1 MFICRTIKFD
11 GILFRFQCY
20 SIRWRRFFFQVNF
33 QWYRMMLNAGNL
45 QAWFSLKSIYFA
57 KPNIDNFGWACL
69 ENVIN
74 KFWTRIENTH
84 KRNTR
89 NENEWNEAIYTE
101 HQTKQTKKKKNANK
115 RLWMSLA
122 NANISEMS
130 HL

>member
-1 MFICRTIKFD
+1 
-11 GILFRFQCY
+11 
-20 SIRWRRFFFQVNF
+20 
-33 QWYRMMLNAGNL
+33 MMLNAGNL

-101 HQTKQTKKKKNANK
+101 HQTKQAKKEKKMPTKGYECHLRMLTSAKCHTCKNLRALHFMWFASWRK
-115 RLWMSLA
+115 EFSFSQAEQLCFC
-122 NANISEMS
+122 
-130 HL
+130 